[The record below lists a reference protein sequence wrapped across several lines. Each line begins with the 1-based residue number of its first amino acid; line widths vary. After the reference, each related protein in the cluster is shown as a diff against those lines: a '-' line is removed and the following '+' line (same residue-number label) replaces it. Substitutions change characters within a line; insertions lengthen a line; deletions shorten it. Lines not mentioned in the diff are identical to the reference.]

1 MNRYYHRKSFNY
13 KYFGITNFENTR
25 QIFVFKNRHMACK
38 FLQRQ
43 MSEISYERAN
53 DLIFEIVPHDV
64 ISIAEETV
72 PNFIFYSTANDSIYL
87 SFNDAIEDA
96 MFCNSYLSY
105 EEAVGLVIP
114 AKFENGY
121 AILSK

>member
-72 PNFIFYSTANDSIYL
+72 PNYIFYSMANDSIYL

>member
-1 MNRYYHRKSFNY
+1 MNRYYHHKSFNY

>member
-72 PNFIFYSTANDSIYL
+72 PNYIFYSMANDSIYL

-114 AKFENGY
+114 AIFENGY
-121 AILSK
+121 AILSN

>member
-13 KYFGITNFENTR
+13 KYFGITNFENPK
-25 QIFVFKNRHMACK
+25 QIFVFKSRHMACK

-43 MSEISYERAN
+43 MPGISYERAN
-53 DLIFEIVPHDV
+53 ALIFEIVPHDV

-72 PNFIFYSTANDSIYL
+72 PNYIFYSMANDSIYL

>member
-72 PNFIFYSTANDSIYL
+72 PNYIFYSTANDSIYL

>member
-1 MNRYYHRKSFNY
+1 
-13 KYFGITNFENTR
+13 
-25 QIFVFKNRHMACK
+25 MACK

-43 MSEISYERAN
+43 MPGISYERAN
-53 DLIFEIVPHDV
+53 ALIFEIVPHDV

-72 PNFIFYSTANDSIYL
+72 PNYIFYSMANNSIYL
-87 SFNDAIEDA
+87 SLNDAIENA

-105 EEAVGLVIP
+105 EEALGLVIP
-114 AKFENGY
+114 TKFEDGY

>member
-72 PNFIFYSTANDSIYL
+72 PNYIFYSMSNDSIYL

>member
-43 MSEISYERAN
+43 MPEISYERAN
-53 DLIFEIVPHDV
+53 DLIFEIVPDDV

-72 PNFIFYSTANDSIYL
+72 PNYIFYSMANDSIYL

-96 MFCNSYLSY
+96 MFSHRYPQGN
-105 EEAVGLVIP
+105 
-114 AKFENGY
+114 N
-121 AILSK
+121 

>member
-13 KYFGITNFENTR
+13 KYFGITNFENPK
-25 QIFVFKNRHMACK
+25 QIFVFKSRHMACI

-43 MSEISYERAN
+43 MPEITYERAN
-53 DLIFEIVPHDV
+53 ALIFEIVPHDV

-72 PNFIFYSTANDSIYL
+72 PNYIFYSMANNSIYL
-87 SFNDAIEDA
+87 SLNDAIENA

>member
-13 KYFGITNFENTR
+13 KYFGITNFENPK
-25 QIFVFKNRHMACK
+25 QIFVFKSRHMACK

-43 MSEISYERAN
+43 MPGISYERAN
-53 DLIFEIVPHDV
+53 ALIFEIVPHDV

-72 PNFIFYSTANDSIYL
+72 PNYIFYSMANNSIYL
-87 SFNDAIEDA
+87 SLNDSIENA

-105 EEAVGLVIP
+105 EEALGLVIP
-114 AKFENGY
+114 TKFEDGY

>member
-13 KYFGITNFENTR
+13 KYFGITNFENPK
-25 QIFVFKNRHMACK
+25 QIFVFNSRHMACK

-43 MSEISYERAN
+43 MPGISYERAN
-53 DLIFEIVPHDV
+53 ALIFEIVPHDV

-72 PNFIFYSTANDSIYL
+72 PNYIFYSMANNSIYL
-87 SFNDAIEDA
+87 SLNDAIENA

-105 EEAVGLVIP
+105 EEALGLVIP
-114 AKFENGY
+114 TKFEDGY